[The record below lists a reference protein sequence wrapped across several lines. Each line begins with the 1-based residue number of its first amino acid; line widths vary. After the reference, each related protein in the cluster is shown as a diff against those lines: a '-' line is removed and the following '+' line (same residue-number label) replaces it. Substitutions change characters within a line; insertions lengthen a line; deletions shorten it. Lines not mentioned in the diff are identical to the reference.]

1 MEKVTSTPERLVA
14 AVADRYT
21 VERELGRGGMATV
34 YLAHDVRHARRVA
47 LKVFRPE
54 VAAAVGADRFL
65 AEIRTTANLQHPNI
79 LPLFDSGS
87 VTEGEGNGEQVLF
100 YVMPYVEGESLRD
113 RLDREGQLPVADAVR
128 ITSAVADALAYAHGR
143 GVVHRDIKP
152 ENILLQDGRTL
163 VADFGIALA
172 AEQAGGG
179 RLTETGLALGTPLYM
194 SPEQAA
200 GERRVDRRTDIYALG
215 CVLYEMLAGE
225 PPHTGATPQAI
236 MARVLSEEPKPV
248 RARRAM
254 VPAHVEAAVHTALQ
268 RLPADRFQDA
278 GRLAA
283 ALADTGFRLPGAA
296 AGQRGTRTVRLA
308 LLAAGVAVLIAIAGW
323 LRSPGVPGGPPPVA
337 RLTLQ
342 LPGDQVLAIAG
353 GQAYPLDV
361 SPDGTLL
368 VYRAW
373 SGSGTRLFVRP
384 IDEFRAFPLPGTE
397 GARQPFFSPDGEWVG
412 FFADG
417 KLQKVAIAGGA
428 PIAIAAA
435 AGDPFGAHW
444 GPDGTIL
451 FSTLYGGLFRVSAAG
466 GEAVRMDSVLVAD
479 RSRPAAGLQMAFANY
494 GRPRWPR
501 FLPDGKHALVTTDAG
516 TYVLTLGTGEARY
529 LFEGIQ
535 ARYLATGNLMF
546 AEGDERVRLVPF
558 DLKRLEVTGE
568 PRPALEN
575 VFRGPG
581 SGAVHFAVS
590 ETGTLVYVGG
600 GFERSLVHVDR
611 DGRETPIA
619 VDPRGYRFP
628 RVSPDGSHVA
638 VTVDPR
644 PSDIWIIDLGRET
657 ATRFT
662 TEGHN
667 IGAGWSPDG
676 SHLAF
681 WHIDGQHMVR
691 WPEGGPLRRIGARP
705 APLGQWSPSWAPGG
719 RIFVDENRPETGSDL
734 VVLRVEDGTEEDFL
748 ATRADEWMPRVSPDG
763 RWVAYIS
770 NVSGADEVYVL
781 PSEGS
786 SAPQLV
792 SVGGGTDPVWSRD
805 GTELFYRRGNA
816 ILAVTITTAPTFTAG
831 RPIELFTG
839 RYDLTQAGNWD
850 VQPDGRFV
858 MVKADPATTRQFQVV
873 LNWFEEL
880 RGPRR

>member
-1 MEKVTSTPERLVA
+1 MTSPPERLAA

-54 VAAAVGADRFL
+54 VAAALGADRFL

-87 VTEGEGNGEQVLF
+87 VTEGEGIGEQVLF

-113 RLDREGQLPVADAVR
+113 RLNREGQLPVDDAVR
-128 ITSAVADALAYAHGR
+128 IASAVADALAHAHAR

-152 ENILLQDGRTL
+152 ENILLHEGRTL

-236 MARVLSEEPKPV
+236 MASVLSDEPKPV

-278 GRLAA
+278 GQLAA
-283 ALADTGFRLPGAA
+283 ALADTGFRLSGAA

-308 LLAAGVAVLIAIAGW
+308 LLATGVAVLIAIAGW
-323 LRSPGVPGGPPPVA
+323 LRPPSVPGGPQPVA
-337 RLTLQ
+337 RLSLQ

-353 GQAYPLDV
+353 GQAYPLDI

-373 SGSGTRLFVRP
+373 SGSGPRLFVRP

-435 AGDPFGAHW
+435 AGNPFGAHW
-444 GPDGTIL
+444 GPNETIL
-451 FSTLYGGLFRVSAAG
+451 FSTLEGGLFRVSAAG
-466 GEAVRMDSVLVAD
+466 GAPVRMDSVLISEQWRAPGD
-479 RSRPAAGLQMAFANY
+479 SAAALANH

-501 FLPDGKHALVTTDAG
+501 ILPGGEHALVTTDAG
-516 TYVLTLGTGEARY
+516 TYVLAVETGEARY
-529 LFEGIQ
+529 LFEGRQ
-535 ARYLATGNLMF
+535 ARYLPTGHLVY

-558 DLKRLEVTGE
+558 ELERLRIAGA

-581 SGAVHFAVS
+581 SGAVNFAVS
-590 ETGTLVYVGG
+590 ETGTLVYLAGG
-600 GFERSLVHVDR
+600 YERSLVHVDR
-611 DGRETPIA
+611 AGRETAIA
-619 VDPRGYRFP
+619 VEPRGYRFP

-644 PSDIWIIDLGRET
+644 PSDIWIVDLGRET

-667 IGAGWSPDG
+667 ISGGWSPDG
-676 SHLAF
+676 SFLAF
-681 WHIDGQHMVR
+681 WHNDGQHVVR
-691 WPEGGPLRRIGARP
+691 WPDGGPLRRVGERP
-705 APLGQWSPSWAPGG
+705 APLGQWSPSWAPDG
-719 RIFVDENRPETGSDL
+719 RIFVFEHRPETGYDL
-734 VVLRVEDGTEEDFL
+734 VVLRAEDGTQEDFL
-748 ATRADEWMPRVSPDG
+748 ATRADEWMPRVSPDA
-763 RWVAYIS
+763 RWVAYAS
-770 NVSGADEVYVL
+770 NVSGADEVYLL
-781 PSEGS
+781 PSDRS

-792 SVGGGTDPVWSRD
+792 SVGGGTEPVWSRD
-805 GTELFYRRGNA
+805 GTELFYRRGNG
-816 ILAVTITTAPTFTAG
+816 ILAVAIRTDPTLTVG
-831 RPIELFTG
+831 RPVELFTAS
-839 RYDLTQAGNWD
+839 YDFTQFPNWD

-858 MVKADPATTRQFQVV
+858 MVKADPSTTRQVQVV

-880 RGPRR
+880 RGPHR